1 MCKTLTNCVVYFH
14 SFKFTTSISIILSE
28 NLFRHTFKSMFIYW
42 WVKKPLLLHSH
53 LLLRI
58 SHILLRESHLLLW
71 ESHLLLRESHILLRK
86 LSHLLLRKLS
96 HLLLRKLSH
105 LLVRKLSH
113 LLLRKLSHLLVRKLS
128 HLLIW
133 VHVVV
138 GVHFF
143 GQKIFIINKI
153 SFNFVWFKKY
163 FNFKIY
169 IIYWKI

>member
-1 MCKTLTNCVVYFH
+1 MCKTLTYCVVYFH

-58 SHILLRESHLLLW
+58 SHILLRESHLLLR

-86 LSHLLLRKLS
+86 LSHLLL
-96 HLLLRKLSH
+96 
-105 LLVRKLSH
+105 RKLSH

>member
-1 MCKTLTNCVVYFH
+1 MTNCVVYFH

-113 LLLRKLSHLLVRKLS
+113 LL
-128 HLLIW
+128 IW

>member
-1 MCKTLTNCVVYFH
+1 MTNCVVYFH

-58 SHILLRESHLLLW
+58 SHILLRESHLLL
-71 ESHLLLRESHILLRK
+71 RESHILLRK

-113 LLLRKLSHLLVRKLS
+113 LLVRKLS
-128 HLLIW
+128 LIW

-143 GQKIFIINKI
+143 WQKIFIINKI
-153 SFNFVWFKKY
+153 SFNFVWFTKY
-163 FNFKIY
+163 FNLKIL
-169 IIYWKI
+169 

>member
-1 MCKTLTNCVVYFH
+1 MCKTLTYCVVYFH

-28 NLFRHTFKSMFIYW
+28 NLFSHTFKSMFIYL

-58 SHILLRESHLLLW
+58 SHILLR

-96 HLLLRKLSH
+96 HLLLWKLSHLLVRKLSH

-113 LLLRKLSHLLVRKLS
+113 LLVRKLSHLLVRKLS
-128 HLLIW
+128 LIW

-143 GQKIFIINKI
+143 WRKIFIINKI
-153 SFNFVWFKKY
+153 SFNIVWFTKY
-163 FNFKIY
+163 FDFKIY
-169 IIYWKI
+169 II